1 MGEMT
6 TLPAGF
12 EEFLEL
18 LRRRHAAIMDGRP
31 DKNPGAFKTKV
42 NRAGETVFVAPD
54 LVTGT
59 LERGFAFVQAL
70 AEQFQRAAFMM
81 FWVSISQERRV
92 GTECVCTIRPRCW
105 A

>member
-70 AEQFQRAAFMM
+70 AERSEEHTSELQSLMR
-81 FWVSISQERRV
+81 ISYAV
-92 GTECVCTIRPRCW
+92 FCW
-105 A
+105 KKKKKK